1 MPPRIVILCG
11 PTATGKTRLGV
22 ALAKAL
28 GGEVVSADSMQVYRD
43 MAIGTARPTEE
54 EMEGIPH
61 HMMAVADP
69 GENFSVARYVAEATP
84 VVDDIL
90 ARGKIPFIVGGT
102 GLYIDALRK
111 GQSFSA
117 FDPKS
122 GWRERLQAR
131 VKTEGLP
138 TLYAELEGI
147 DPEAAARLHPND
159 EKRILRAL
167 EVWYETGETIS
178 EHNRRTRDLPP
189 RYRAAV
195 LALNYRDRADLYARI
210 DRRVDGMMA
219 RGLPEEVRALLAAG
233 VPLDGTAMQAIGY
246 KELAPVLLA
255 GGDPAEA
262 AEEIKRRSR
271 QYAKRQLTWFRR
283 DPTAHWI
290 LLEDP
295 PDFSAVLRESTE
307 YLRGLGLPSAQSGNW
322 KRLETRR
329 PGSPKEKECVYCDAD
344 TDDIRTQ
351 PAEKTEPSGFSPL
364 QAAPHPDGSHGLSG
378 QRLSDPGGD
387 PRL

>member
-69 GENFSVARYVAEATP
+69 TENFSVARYVAEATP
-84 VVDDIL
+84 IVDDIL
-90 ARGKIPFIVGGT
+90 ARGKLPLIVGGT

-131 VKTEGLP
+131 VKAEGLP
-138 TLYAELEGI
+138 TLFAELEGI

-178 EHNRRTRDLPP
+178 AHDRRTKAIPP
-189 RYRAAV
+189 RYEAAV
-195 LALNYRDRADLYARI
+195 IALTYKDRADLYARI
-210 DRRVDGMMA
+210 DQRVDSMME
-219 RGLPEEVRALLAAG
+219 RGLVNEVKALLDRG
-233 VPLDGTAMQAIGY
+233 VPPDCTAMQAIGY
-246 KELAPVLLA
+246 KELAPAILS
-255 GGDPAEA
+255 GGDLSAA
-262 AEEIKRRSR
+262 AEEIKLRSR

-283 DPTAHWI
+283 DPAAHWI
-290 LLEDP
+290 ELDDP
-295 PDFSAVLRESTE
+295 PDFSAVLRDSTE
-307 YLRGLGLPSAQSGNW
+307 YLRGLGIG
-322 KRLETRR
+322 
-329 PGSPKEKECVYCDAD
+329 
-344 TDDIRTQ
+344 
-351 PAEKTEPSGFSPL
+351 
-364 QAAPHPDGSHGLSG
+364 
-378 QRLSDPGGD
+378 
-387 PRL
+387 